1 MIGDI
6 EVARV
11 LVEKGADVN
20 LQSLSGYTPLHV
32 AALSGKAELVQFL
45 LEKGANRDLQDHDK
59 LTPAE
64 RAVRFPAMSYS
75 SNESHAVDTSAA
87 VMILKNYPLK
97 PPQ

>member
-64 RAVRFPAMSYS
+64 RAAA
-75 SNESHAVDTSAA
+75 HA
-87 VMILKNYPLK
+87 K
-97 PPQ
+97 